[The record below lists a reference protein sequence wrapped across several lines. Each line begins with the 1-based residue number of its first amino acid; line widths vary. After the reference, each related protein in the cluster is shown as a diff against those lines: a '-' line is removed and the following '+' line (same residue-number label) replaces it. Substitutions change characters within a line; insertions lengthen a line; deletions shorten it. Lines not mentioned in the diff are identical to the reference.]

1 MAKIFILLLI
11 GIFFSFFVLSII
23 PNIVNAQSLVGA
35 SSPEC
40 QEDGSCELNDLWK
53 IVVAWTN
60 RIFASIGSIVL
71 VMFIYGGFVFMTSAG
86 SKERVTKGKTIIIQS
101 IIGMAIMFLSY
112 TIVGFVFSMLG
123 LGGENFYSTGWF
135 T

>member
-1 MAKIFILLLI
+1 MSKIFLILLL
-11 GIFFSFFVLSII
+11 GIFFSFLILSIS
-23 PNIVNAQSLVGA
+23 PAIVNATSLVDA
-35 SSPEC
+35 SSVNC
-40 QEDGSCELNDLWK
+40 RANGNCELNDIWK
-53 IVVAWTN
+53 IVVAGTN
-60 RIFASIGSIVL
+60 IVFGIIGTVVL
-71 VMFIYGGFVFMTSAG
+71 VMFIYGGFTFMTSAG

-123 LGGENFYSTGWF
+123 ISGNFYSTGWF